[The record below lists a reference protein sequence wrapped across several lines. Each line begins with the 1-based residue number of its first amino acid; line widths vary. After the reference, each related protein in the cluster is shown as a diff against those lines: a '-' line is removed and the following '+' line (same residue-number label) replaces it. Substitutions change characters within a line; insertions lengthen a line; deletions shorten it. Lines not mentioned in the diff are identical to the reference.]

1 MAGLFDQV
9 VNYSPPLLTAGQVN
23 YDGTWNASTNTPTLI
38 NPPDALS
45 KGDYYVVSVAGTQF
59 SISFAVGDW
68 IISNGTAWEKVDLT
82 DSVSSVFGRTGA
94 VVGVST
100 DYSGVGITNT
110 AVGAA
115 NPSTGAFTSLSSSST
130 TTLNGTTVPAS
141 KTLVV
146 TTDKL
151 SALAATTSAELAG
164 VISDET
170 GSGALVFA
178 NSPTL
183 VTPALGT
190 PSALVGTNIT
200 GTAAAFNVNGTVGA
214 TTPSTGAF
222 TSVAAL
228 SDSGYQAVVGQ
239 LTTGDRVGISGQAS
253 GSGTALVF
261 FDNAQTTF
269 RPAIFDA
276 SSHSLK
282 ISGVEK
288 AAVTST
294 GLQGAIGAT
303 TPSTGAFTTVSA
315 STPIAVASGGTGVTT
330 STGTTNV
337 VLSNSPTLVTPILGT
352 PQSGTL
358 TSCTG
363 LPISTGV
370 SGLGTGVATFLG
382 TPSSANLASAVT
394 DETGSGS
401 LVFATSPTLV
411 TPNIGVATGTS
422 LAAAL
427 NGSLGATTPSTIAA
441 TTLAATRGSSGTVLN
456 LLSGNSANYVDISIG
471 RTAQEW
477 FFGLSAAANN
487 YATGTVAGDL
497 VLGASGAANLFFGI
511 NNSVVGKLT
520 STGLNSTAIGATTA
534 STGSFTTLA
543 ATDDTTVTTSS
554 ASIKGFYINNATHGA
569 VLGVNNAGLI
579 RVGSTTNTN
588 VSLVHNGDVKGLIS
602 STGLAVTG
610 ALSSTNGATFLI
622 DNAAGASPAVLR
634 NSNSANNTTKSSS
647 VLFQGTDT
655 VGTVKNIGSIGF
667 FPNDANYVSA
677 NLRFLVRSGD
687 ADPIERMRI
696 DGSGNV
702 GIGTASPAVKLHLDT
717 ATSGLTE
724 ILRLNRSTDAADNGV
739 MIAFKQNAFNLAYIG
754 SIREGAAGS
763 DSLVFGTRA
772 DWGTGS
778 PSEKMRIT
786 SLGNVGINTTSPSGG
801 RLVVAQANSVQPA
814 IHLPTD
820 ESTIQGPNADTQI
833 KMGGNLVLQSGNET
847 YVSAKNAS
855 GKILFSTGATPT
867 ERARIDSSGN
877 LLVGTTS
884 AGGKLVVTQGASST
898 NAILVDIASST
909 TKFAEFTFTG
919 SNVGSISYNGTNT
932 VYSTTSD
939 YRLKDITGPLVD
951 SGSFIDALKPK
962 VGTWKSNGSK
972 FVGFLAHE
980 FAEVS
985 PSSVCGEMDAV
996 DSDGKPV
1003 HQTMQAGTAEVI
1015 ANLVAELQS
1024 VRARLA
1030 VLESS

>member
-1 MAGLFDQV
+1 
-9 VNYSPPLLTAGQVN
+9 
-23 YDGTWNASTNTPTLI
+23 
-38 NPPDALS
+38 
-45 KGDYYVVSVAGTQF
+45 
-59 SISFAVGDW
+59 
-68 IISNGTAWEKVDLT
+68 
-82 DSVSSVFGRTGA
+82 
-94 VVGVST
+94 
-100 DYSGVGITNT
+100 
-110 AVGAA
+110 
-115 NPSTGAFTSLSSSST
+115 
-130 TTLNGTTVPAS
+130 
-141 KTLVV
+141 
-146 TTDKL
+146 
-151 SALAATTSAELAG
+151 
-164 VISDET
+164 
-170 GSGALVFA
+170 
-178 NSPTL
+178 
-183 VTPALGT
+183 
-190 PSALVGTNIT
+190 
-200 GTAAAFNVNGTVGA
+200 
-214 TTPSTGAF
+214 
-222 TSVAAL
+222 
-228 SDSGYQAVVGQ
+228 
-239 LTTGDRVGISGQAS
+239 
-253 GSGTALVF
+253 LVF

-337 VLSNSPTLVTPILGT
+337 VLSNSPTLVTPNLGT
-352 PQSGTL
+352 PSAAVL
-358 TSCTG
+358 TSATG

-370 SGLGTGVATFLG
+370 SGLGTGIATALAVNTGSAGAPVLFNGALG
-382 TPSSANLASAVT
+382 TPTSGTVTNLTGTASININGTVGATTRNTIAATTGNFQASGGAPIILTGNSSAQIQLGGTGATDPSIRYDAAGVLGVVTADQSAYAKIRAL
-394 DETGSGS
+394 D
-401 LVFATSPTLV
+401 F
-411 TPNIGVATGTS
+411 NGTV
-422 LAAAL
+422 
-427 NGSLGATTPSTIAA
+427 GATTPSTGAF
-441 TTLAATRGSSGTVLN
+441 TTLTGSTSIALTNNQDGLSSIATNNNSVGTSAINGWIGTANGGSGGIVVAGTGYTNVTGAADSLLLFGTN
-456 LLSGNSANYVDISIG
+456 LSGGIKMAFD
-471 RTAQEW
+471 
-477 FFGLSAAANN
+477 
-487 YATGTVAGDL
+487 GTVA
-497 VLGASGAANLFFGI
+497 A
-511 NNSVVGKLT
+511 
-520 STGLNSTAIGATTA
+520 
-534 STGSFTTLA
+534 
-543 ATDDTTVTTSS
+543 TVT
-554 ASIKGFYINNATHGA
+554 
-569 VLGVNNAGLI
+569 
-579 RVGSTTNTN
+579 
-588 VSLVHNGDVKGLIS
+588 

-655 VGTVKNIGSIGF
+655 VATVKNIGSIGF